1 MDNYFVEIAGIV
13 IKIKNTNEVATEII
27 NDLNA
32 VKDNDKR
39 IYDIAIEV
47 FSDKIQDYKP
57 IIFSA
62 KGSMNFNKNEYFVD
76 YLSDIN
82 YVIKNIFSNDKIDI
96 KINSNKSSLK
106 KKIKSL
112 YTNKNIMTKN
122 IILSYSLFWYV
133 LHIKLI
139 KENKSFI
146 HAGIMDINGYASIIA
161 GTGGCGKTSTLFK
174 ILEDENS
181 TYIAE
186 DFGIIDSDGCAYYN
200 PKPVSIYA
208 SDMEFG
214 QSILKD
220 YFNKFSKK
228 EQMVWSLKRSMLK
241 LNPMIKAKPDL
252 LMGNKISL
260 KSKIKNVIYFVR
272 NNDNKI
278 SLNDISL
285 NELTERI
292 LDASIRELKTLN
304 ELIQLMRANAPTDYN
319 IPSFEDIRNRTK
331 KIYLKAFENTNN
343 KIIYIPHKTKPDDLV
358 NYLKEQELI

>member
-32 VKDNDKR
+32 VKDNDKQE
-39 IYDIAIEV
+39 YDINIEI
-47 FSDKIQDYKP
+47 FSDKIRDYKP
-57 IIFSA
+57 VIFSA

-76 YLSDIN
+76 YLSDVN
-82 YVIKNIFSNDKIDI
+82 YVIKNIFFNDKIDI

-112 YTNKNIMTKN
+112 YTSKNIMTKN

-146 HAGIMDINGYASIIA
+146 HAGIIDINGYSSIIT

-174 ILEDENS
+174 MLEDEKS
-181 TYIAE
+181 AYIAE
-186 DFGIIDSDGCAYYN
+186 DFGIIDSDGYTYYN

-208 SDMEFG
+208 SDIEFG
-214 QSILKD
+214 QSILKE

-228 EQMVWSLKRSMLK
+228 EQIVWSLKRNMLK
-241 LNPMIKAKPDL
+241 LNPMIKAKPEL
-252 LMGNKISL
+252 LMENRISL

-272 NNDNKI
+272 SNNSKI
-278 SLNDISL
+278 SFSDISL

-292 LDASIRELKTLN
+292 LDASMRELKTLN
-304 ELIQLMRANAPTDYN
+304 ELIQLIRANAPVDYN
-319 IPSFEDIRNRTK
+319 IPSFEDIRNQTK
-331 KIYLKAFENTNN
+331 MIYLKAFKNTNN
-343 KIIYIPHKTKPDDLV
+343 KIIYIPHKTKPEALV
-358 NYLKEQELI
+358 NYLKEKRLI